1 MLQISIF
8 KWLLLPGYRCC
19 DYMTFLLL
27 FSCLVTSMH
36 PLTILSYVYCYN
48 VMQGIKIQYIGAP
61 HTGDIIAAAVEDSV
75 K

>member
-1 MLQISIF
+1 M
-8 KWLLLPGYRCC
+8 Y
-19 DYMTFLLL
+19 
-27 FSCLVTSMH
+27 

-61 HTGDIIAAAVEDSV
+61 QTGDIIAAAAEDSV